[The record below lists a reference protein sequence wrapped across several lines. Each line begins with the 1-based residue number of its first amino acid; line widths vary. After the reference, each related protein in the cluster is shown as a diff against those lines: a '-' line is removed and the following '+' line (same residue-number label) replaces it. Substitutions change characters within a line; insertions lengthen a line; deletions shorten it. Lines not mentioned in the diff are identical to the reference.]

1 MLPKP
6 EKTKKINNN
15 FLSDSEIT
23 KESDEVVKAKKIK
36 SKRKIILISLI
47 ATAGLSFIFW
57 SAKSIQ
63 SFTASPHPLNF
74 NFHFNFKLPQLDV
87 KTNTKTATF
96 NDTSK
101 SDVDK
106 FLAEQK
112 LSAIIVKN
120 SDYNNPLYQFNF
132 SNANTTNFISELSKI
147 KFTETSSLIS
157 GLPEGLLF
165 QEKLDISSGLYGL
178 TIKLPNRQL
187 TFILQDNNK
196 SSNFSQNVSNFIN
209 RAYWYS
215 VSLN

>member
-57 SAKSIQ
+57 SVRNIQ
-63 SFTASPHPLNF
+63 SFTASSHPLNF

-101 SDVDK
+101 SDLDK
-106 FLAEQK
+106 FLSEQK

-132 SNANTTNFISELSKI
+132 SNTNTTNFISELSKI
-147 KFTETSSLIS
+147 KFTETSSFVS
-157 GLPEGLLF
+157 SLPEGLLF